1 MTEHKD
7 IQNPEDYSEKDYQRF
22 RYLLTS
28 DDTPVEELEEI
39 CMTLAHLPTEEAK
52 KILAEFKNS
61 ERAEE
66 VGLLD
71 FAIEENETWYLSPN
85 NEAEE
90 RDFLALKMV
99 GEKDDRIVEL
109 MTKCDTCE
117 LNIRKY
123 EIERE
128 AIEELLP
135 ENPDFKYDLSALHD
149 LLVMEQDR
157 LEKLRLDIEREEK
170 IQAQIKASIKT
181 EKLKNLDPSA
191 LDNFHFDGE
200 EF

>member
-66 VGLLD
+66 VGWLD

-85 NEAEE
+85 N
-90 RDFLALKMV
+90 
-99 GEKDDRIVEL
+99 
-109 MTKCDTCE
+109 
-117 LNIRKY
+117 
-123 EIERE
+123 
-128 AIEELLP
+128 
-135 ENPDFKYDLSALHD
+135 
-149 LLVMEQDR
+149 
-157 LEKLRLDIEREEK
+157 
-170 IQAQIKASIKT
+170 
-181 EKLKNLDPSA
+181 
-191 LDNFHFDGE
+191 
-200 EF
+200 